1 AIQRRYEWRSNI
13 ARAVLFSVNADM
25 ENFSED
31 VDARAAHATWMKGDT
46 DRIPF
51 TWKDHP
57 MSAEEPQV
65 YKGLF
70 MSYFMLVGL
79 ATHFNMTSS
88 VCPELEV
95 DSKPHGALAIAT
107 VGAEH
112 AFKFWVTGV
121 STAGIADRKEEAKFS
136 EDNWG
141 VSTVDYIKSINKLT
155 PRQWKKIK
163 DAAIG
168 LTEKLKLSV
177 SLTQGA
183 NASPLNARGS
193 LFEEDSEAEE

>member
-1 AIQRRYEWRSNI
+1 VWCISDCNSWGTSPL
-13 ARAVLFSVNADM
+13 LFPSPLCDLIFVQ
-25 ENFSED
+25 
-31 VDARAAHATWMKGDT
+31 
-46 DRIPF
+46 
-51 TWKDHP
+51 
-57 MSAEEPQV
+57 AER
-65 YKGLF
+65 
-70 MSYFMLVGL
+70 
-79 ATHFNMTSS
+79 
-88 VCPELEV
+88 
-95 DSKPHGALAIAT
+95 
-107 VGAEH
+107 

-141 VSTVDYIKSINKLT
+141 VSTMDYIKSINKLT

-168 LTEKLKLSV
+168 LTEKPKLSV